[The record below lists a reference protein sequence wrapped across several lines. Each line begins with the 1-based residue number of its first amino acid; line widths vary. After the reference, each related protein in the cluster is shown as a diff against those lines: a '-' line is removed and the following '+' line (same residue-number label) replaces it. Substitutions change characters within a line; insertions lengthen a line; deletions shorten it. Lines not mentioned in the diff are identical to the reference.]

1 MNYGFK
7 VVPFRMRK
15 NTEAFSETWKKRAV
29 AFNKNML
36 LGHRS
41 HRTNRVRH

>member
-1 MNYGFK
+1 MNHGFK

-15 NTEAFSETWKKRAV
+15 NTEAIGETWKKRVV

-36 LGHRS
+36 LRHRS
-41 HRTNRVRH
+41 HRTNRFRH